1 MMTTNCIKYE
11 SSAIS
16 DKLDTIFCNTAKP
29 ALYEGV
35 TIFSEPADSP
45 KSIFSSPKSIFSNIS
60 FDNMFADGILP
71 YDYKVFN
78 DKVVVAYF
86 KDGTKEKAVVQ
97 DGDTFDVNTG
107 LEICILKHIGTRYG
121 INFHNAFRKNKKAID
136 KKHEKNIAKKAEA
149 ERKKNATKAKLERK
163 KRKRKEEQI
172 DTIAKAIIKAQ
183 CSDDGCDCEG

>member
-11 SSAIS
+11 PDSAVS
-16 DKLDTIFCNTAKP
+16 NRLDTLFYNSVGITAP
-29 ALYEGV
+29 YEGV
-35 TIFSEPADSP
+35 PIFSELAD
-45 KSIFSSPKSIFSNIS
+45 SPKSIFSNIS
-60 FDNMFADGILP
+60 FDKMFADGILP
-71 YDYKVFN
+71 CDYKVFN

-136 KKHEKNIAKKAEA
+136 KKHKKDIIKKAEA
-149 ERKKNATKAKLERK
+149 ERKKNAAKAKLERK

-183 CSDDGCDCEG
+183 CSDDGYDCEK

>member
-1 MMTTNCIKYE
+1 MTTTDCIKYE
-11 SSAIS
+11 SNTVSNG
-16 DKLDTIFCNTAKP
+16 LNTIFATSAGKT

-35 TIFSEPADSP
+35 PIFSEPVLP
-45 KSIFSSPKSIFSNIS
+45 SSLFIEP
-60 FDNMFADGILP
+60 
-71 YDYKVFN
+71 
-78 DKVVVAYF
+78 
-86 KDGTKEKAVVQ
+86 
-97 DGDTFDVNTG
+97 
-107 LEICILKHIGTRYG
+107 
-121 INFHNAFRKNKKAID
+121 NKKAID